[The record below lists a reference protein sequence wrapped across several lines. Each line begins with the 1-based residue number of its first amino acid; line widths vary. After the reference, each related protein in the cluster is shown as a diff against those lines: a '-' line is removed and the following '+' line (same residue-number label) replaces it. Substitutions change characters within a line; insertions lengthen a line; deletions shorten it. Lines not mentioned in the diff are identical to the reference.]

1 MLRLGYCLPF
11 DDLVLDSFRLTCIY
25 FTFDCLTS
33 YYNLNTSRA
42 MTVSSVSLK
51 VLRNLKIESES
62 RL

>member
-11 DDLVLDSFRLTCIY
+11 DDLVLDSFRLTY

-33 YYNLNTSRA
+33 YYNLDTSRA